1 MVNKIKLTCG
11 LVVLLILIS
20 GCVDEEPIQ
29 NGAQTTLETTP
40 KETKAPSTVKFSLT
54 SQGFQE
60 GENIPI
66 KYTCDGDD
74 KTPPLS
80 WEAPPDNTK
89 SMALILD
96 DPDAPGGVFTHWV
109 LFNLSSDVRSLPEGV
124 PKLDRL
130 ENGGIQGVNDF
141 DEIGYNGPCPPPG
154 KPHTYRFILYA
165 LDTELNLSPGATKD
179 EVIKAMEGHIVEKT
193 GLNGEYSK
201 V

>member
-1 MVNKIKLTCG
+1 MVNKIKLACG

-20 GCVDEEPIQ
+20 GCVDEEPIP
-29 NGAQTTLETTP
+29 NGAQTTPETTP

-96 DPDAPGGVFTHWV
+96 DPDAPGGG
-109 LFNLSSDVRSLPEGV
+109 L
-124 PKLDRL
+124 
-130 ENGGIQGVNDF
+130 
-141 DEIGYNGPCPPPG
+141 
-154 KPHTYRFILYA
+154 HTLG
-165 LDTELNLSPGATKD
+165 S
-179 EVIKAMEGHIVEKT
+179 V
-193 GLNGEYSK
+193 
-201 V
+201 